1 MDAQYTTS
9 AAKAGQLPAPTG
21 PEVAFFGRSNVG
33 KSSLLNALASRKGL
47 ARTSNTPGRTQMAN
61 FFAVK
66 FPGGSRLTMVDLPG
80 YGFAQAGANTRK
92 HWESLV
98 SAYLERLNLQLCIML
113 IDSRRA
119 LDDSGL
125 DPVDGNLLTT
135 LAKRGPVVL
144 ALTKSDKLSQR
155 DCAAALKKTR
165 EIVAGLPT
173 VEVMAVSAEKHRG
186 IKELRDI
193 LQKVAEGLIGAPHQD
208 LADDSDAT

>member
-33 KSSLLNALASRKGL
+33 KSSLLNALAGRKGL

-66 FPGGSRLTMVDLPG
+66 FPGGSALTMVDLPG

-92 HWESLV
+92 NWESLV
-98 SAYLERLNLQLCIML
+98 SAYLERANLQLCIML

-125 DPVDGNLLTT
+125 DPVDGHLLTS
-135 LAKRGPVVL
+135 LAKRGPVIL
-144 ALTKSDKLSQR
+144 ALTKCDKLSQR
-155 DCAAALKKTR
+155 DCSNALKKTI
-165 EIVAGLPT
+165 ETVSGLPT
-173 VEVMAVSAEKHRG
+173 VEVMLVSAERKRG
-186 IKELRDI
+186 VEDIRNLLR
-193 LQKVAEGLIGAPHQD
+193 KVAEGQLLHIGQ
-208 LADDSDAT
+208 